1 MPMSDE
7 RDIFVDSKPFN
18 DLAMNWESACLL
30 CFADDDFYERP
41 ISQAHPIVR
50 QNAVEW
56 YEDETTIVRYL
67 YSPATK
73 VRRRMEIQGYTT
85 EKCRALWEREFSRHI
100 AHGEELRDAGYSDFN
115 QEIEAQKGLSFEQW
129 EARESQLG
137 LEHMMRW
144 GGVHLFNFADMF
156 AALALSIDVYK
167 PAAVWT
173 DLTSSFGEFDSTL
186 SLRANLLGQP
196 RETEVDF
203 IETTGNVLILTEGT
217 SDTKVLSSAIRA
229 MYPEFA
235 DMFEFVDF
243 EEFKIEG
250 GASLVTK
257 MVKAFAGVRMSQ
269 RIIALFDNDV
279 AGLEQKAI
287 LDRTI
292 KLPPSIRTMVLPDLA
307 IGQAY
312 PTLGPEGLRSV
323 NVNGAACSIELFL
336 GKEALAD
343 EHGNLRPIRW
353 SSWNKAS
360 SRYQGELENKNAATL
375 HFLDAMKAGGDA
387 PSLRAKFPEMDGLLN
402 VIFRAFG

>member
-1 MPMSDE
+1 M
-7 RDIFVDSKPFN
+7 
-18 DLAMNWESACLL
+18 
-30 CFADDDFYERP
+30 
-41 ISQAHPIVR
+41 
-50 QNAVEW
+50 
-56 YEDETTIVRYL
+56 IVRYL
-67 YSPATK
+67 YSPASK

-85 EKCRALWEREFSRHI
+85 EKCRALWEREFGRHV
-100 AHGEELRDAGYSDFN
+100 ARAEELRDAGYFDFN

-129 EARESQLG
+129 EARENQLG

-156 AALALSIDVYK
+156 AALALSIDVHK
-167 PAAVWT
+167 PDAVWT
-173 DLTSSFGEFDSTL
+173 DLTSTFGEFDRSLT
-186 SLRANLLGQP
+186 LRANLLGQT
-196 RETEVDF
+196 REIEVDF

-279 AGLEQKAI
+279 AGLEQKGI

-292 KLPPSIRTMVLPDLA
+292 KLPPSIRTMVLPDVA
-307 IGQAY
+307 IGQTY
-312 PTLGPEGLRSV
+312 PTLGPEGLRAV

-353 SSWNKAS
+353 SSWNKAA

-375 HFLDAMKAGGDA
+375 HFLEALKAGGDA